1 MAQMLSHRATHVW
14 VIEDDSDDILVGV
27 VGYADIL
34 AAVTKQPAS
43 VTLTPV
49 NRPEGGFTTEFQN

>member
-1 MAQMLSHRATHVW
+1 MLSHRATHVW

-43 VTLTPV
+43 VTV